1 MGERNVR
8 ARRKS
13 PVAHDTEALRWAL
26 NATGHSYYWLAGELG
41 ISRGHMSEIANGT
54 RILTD
59 EKLRQTA
66 ELLGCPESV
75 LRAKAPEAA

>member
-1 MGERNVR
+1 MGERTVR

-13 PVAHDTEALRWAL
+13 PVTQDIEALRWAL
-26 NATGHSYYWLAGELG
+26 AATGRSYYWLAGELG

-59 EKLRQTA
+59 AKLRQTA
-66 ELLGCPESV
+66 KLLGCPESV
-75 LRAKAPEAA
+75 LRAKASEAA